1 MKKYRS
7 WTVDVVANGF
17 IVNIGCQ
24 RIVAETPENLLY
36 LIKGYLDDPEKATK
50 ELFDNSIIFN
60 TSPTG
65 DPTPTINRTVGIE
78 RPEDVQQ
85 YLCNRW

>member
-17 IVNIGCQ
+17 VVNIGCQ
-24 RIVAETPENLLY
+24 RVVAETPEKLLA
-36 LIKGYLDDPEKATK
+36 LTKGYLDDPEKATK
-50 ELFDNSIIFN
+50 ELFDNSMIFDD
-60 TSPTG
+60 SPTV